1 MSQSVN
7 NIPILEGNSLHLFP
21 GMTTILT
28 VTGRKNMDL
37 VHHVSRGNRRFAL
50 IKKPEQDMRGFILEM
65 RRLTPTAIRGESM
78 IEVVA
83 CDRFIADTVYIPE
96 ERRGLYLNESEALR
110 FSNGQIIKDSPFEEV
125 SSSWQELV
133 QIAAKL

>member
-1 MSQSVN
+1 M
-7 NIPILEGNSLHLFP
+7 HLFP

-28 VTGRKNMDL
+28 VTGRRYMDL

-50 IKKPEQDMRGFILEM
+50 IKKPELDMRGFILEM
-65 RRLTPTAIRGESM
+65 RRLTPTAVRGESM

-96 ERRGLYLNESEALR
+96 ERRGLYINESDSLR
-110 FSNGQIIKDSPFEEV
+110 FANGQIIKDSPLEERFTT
-125 SSSWQELV
+125 WQEL
-133 QIAAKL
+133 A